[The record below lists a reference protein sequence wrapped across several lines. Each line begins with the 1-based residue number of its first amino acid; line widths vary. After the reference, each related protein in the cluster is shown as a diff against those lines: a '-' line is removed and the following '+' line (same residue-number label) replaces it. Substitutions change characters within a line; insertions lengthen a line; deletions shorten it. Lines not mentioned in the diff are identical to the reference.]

1 MTALFWISSCELQEE
16 ITITHVILCHLIS
29 LSSSSSAS
37 WGQKVYAYMNAP
49 ECDTHVYFNVGDIY
63 TVVEIASES
72 QATKNNKDVV

>member
-1 MTALFWISSCELQEE
+1 
-16 ITITHVILCHLIS
+16 
-29 LSSSSSAS
+29 
-37 WGQKVYAYMNAP
+37 MNAP